1 MQEYVYMARFM
12 SKSMSKTGEGIEMEM
27 YFHVRANSPNRA
39 RKQAEQWYWNLINKN
54 PSLRLM
60 YSTEISLVERGDNE

>member
-1 MQEYVYMARFM
+1 MQEYVYMVRFM
-12 SKSMSKTGEGIEMEM
+12 SKSMSKTGEGIEIEM

-39 RKQAEQWYWNLINKN
+39 RKQAEKWYWNLVNKN

-60 YSTEISLVERGDNE
+60 YTTEMILLCRGDIE

>member
-1 MQEYVYMARFM
+1 MQEYVYMVRFM
-12 SKSMSKTGEGIEMEM
+12 SKSMSKSGEGVEMEM

-39 RKQAEQWYWNLINKN
+39 RKQAEKWYWNLVNKN

-60 YSTEISLVERGDNE
+60 FSTEISMVERGEIE